1 MKPEY
6 FTAFIQQ
13 SMMHGYIY
21 KKKKKKKKK
30 KKRKLY
36 IKFNIFLKYYN
47 ALEGIY
53 YMM

>member
-30 KKRKLY
+30 KKMKFF
-36 IKFNIFLKYYN
+36 IKFIFFLNY
-47 ALEGIY
+47 
-53 YMM
+53 